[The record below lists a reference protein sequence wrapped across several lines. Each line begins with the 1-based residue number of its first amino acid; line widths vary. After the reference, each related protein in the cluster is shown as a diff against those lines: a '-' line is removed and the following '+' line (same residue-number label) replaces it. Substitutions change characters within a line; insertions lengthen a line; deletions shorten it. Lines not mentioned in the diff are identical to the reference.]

1 MRHFCMTSEGC
12 GGMFI
17 AKKSTHVIGGDDQ
30 PYQVCADGERGPHR
44 RDQKLLKIKDFG
56 RNLA

>member
-1 MRHFCMTSEGC
+1 MTSEGC